1 MEDVGTGGVLIVDTI
16 VYCTNDVDY
25 DDDSLRDYRD
35 GPLVSPLRAASL
47 CGLRREYFRKRL
59 PAIL

>member
-1 MEDVGTGGVLIVDTI
+1 MFNRHSIDW
-16 VYCTNDVDY
+16 YCGY
-25 DDDSLRDYRD
+25 YRD
-35 GPLVSPLRAASL
+35 GPLVSPLRTASL